1 MRRSSVFLACALAAL
16 SLAPASSAQ
25 EITEARQRALAA
37 GYKALFLCN
46 GIFESHRTRAEV
58 EAEELSRIYPEF
70 RAIVPTLQTE
80 VDPVAKV
87 VKVSFAPD
95 LPPRIV
101 AWRPLLGCAQ
111 LPTGAAPE
119 TIADLPRLDLTPPPG
134 DPDKAAWPMG
144 DAHAEGR
151 LGADASGRLQ
161 HLLDAAFDG
170 KSYGAGADTTGVVI
184 VKDGKIVGERYRQGF
199 DLHTESRTWS
209 AAKSITG
216 TLVGIAVKQGLLQ
229 VDAPANIPEW
239 RRPGDPRAQIT
250 LANLLQMGSGLDSG
264 RRGNR
269 TDDLYLGG
277 SAVTE
282 KAVFMPLEAKPG
294 TRWKYANDDTLLVAR
309 SLHAAIGDDQRY
321 LAYPYREL
329 FWKIGMRHT
338 TPETDWRGDYILSSQ
353 VYTTARD
360 LARPGLLL
368 INDGVWNGERILPE
382 GWMTYVTTPAPSQPP
397 GADFGK
403 SPGYGAQFWLWGP
416 KQGLPEGSYAAEGSQ
431 GQYVMIVPSEHLVIV
446 RRGLDGLAPGEAQ
459 FAIGKFSADVIAALK

>member
-46 GIFESHRTRAEV
+46 GIFEFHRTRAEV

-70 RAIVPTLQTE
+70 RVIVPTLQTE

-101 AWRPLLGCAQ
+101 AWRPLSGCAQ

-161 HLLDAAFDG
+161 HLLEAAFDG

-250 LANLLQMGSGLDSG
+250 LANLLHG
-264 RRGNR
+264 
-269 TDDLYLGG
+269 
-277 SAVTE
+277 
-282 KAVFMPLEAKPG
+282 
-294 TRWKYANDDTLLVAR
+294 
-309 SLHAAIGDDQRY
+309 
-321 LAYPYREL
+321 
-329 FWKIGMRHT
+329 
-338 TPETDWRGDYILSSQ
+338 
-353 VYTTARD
+353 
-360 LARPGLLL
+360 
-368 INDGVWNGERILPE
+368 
-382 GWMTYVTTPAPSQPP
+382 
-397 GADFGK
+397 
-403 SPGYGAQFWLWGP
+403 
-416 KQGLPEGSYAAEGSQ
+416 
-431 GQYVMIVPSEHLVIV
+431 
-446 RRGLDGLAPGEAQ
+446 
-459 FAIGKFSADVIAALK
+459 

>member
-1 MRRSSVFLACALAAL
+1 VFLACALAAL
-16 SLAPASSAQ
+16 SLAPVSSAQ

-37 GYKALFLCN
+37 GSKALFLCN

-80 VDPVAKV
+80 VDPAAKV
-87 VKVSFAPD
+87 VKVSFAAD

-101 AWRPLLGCAQ
+101 AWRPLLGCTE
-111 LPTGAAPE
+111 LPTGATPE
-119 TIADLPRLDLTPPPG
+119 TIADLPRLDLAPPPG
-134 DPDKAAWPMG
+134 EPDKAAWPMG

-151 LGADASGRLQ
+151 LGADASVRLQ
-161 HLLDAAFDG
+161 HVLEAAFDG

-184 VKDGKIVGERYRQGF
+184 VKDGQIVGERYRQGF

-216 TLVGIAVKQGLLQ
+216 TLVGIAVKQGLLE
-229 VDAPANIPEW
+229 VDAPADIPEW
-239 RRPGDPRAQIT
+239 RRPGDPRGRIT

-264 RRGNR
+264 RHGNR
-269 TDDLYLGG
+269 TDDIYLGG

-294 TRWKYANDDTLLVAR
+294 TRWKYANDDALLAAR
-309 SLHAAIGDDQRY
+309 SLHAAIGDDPRY
-321 LAYPYREL
+321 LAFPYREL

-360 LARPGLLL
+360 LARLGFLL
-368 INDGVWNGERILPE
+368 INDGVWNGERLLPE
-382 GWMTYVTTPAPSQPP
+382 GWMTYVTTPAPAQPP
-397 GADFGK
+397 GADVGK

-416 KQGLPEGSYAAEGSQ
+416 KQGLPEGCYAAEGSQ
-431 GQYVMIVPSEHLVIV
+431 GQDVMIVPSEHLVIV